1 MIKKLNQEHR
11 YDDYLCASLCTA
23 AEKAAIAPQLLMRH
37 LISHNFIQLIYSG
50 RIK

>member
-1 MIKKLNQEHR
+1 MSNTDKMITYVPVFVQR
-11 YDDYLCASLCTA
+11 Q
-23 AEKAAIAPQLLMRH
+23 EKAAIALQLLMQH